1 MLVIYWWIW
10 FGLCI
15 TDLFP
20 VNASQQ
26 TEIPQPLD
34 LELHYLKMV
43 VKVKKNVQI
52 GQCVFTLFENGWG
65 GIARYLRKWLTS
77 KASVFWVQ
85 EFHD

>member
-43 VKVKKNVQI
+43 VKVEKLCRLVRVSSLFLRI
-52 GQCVFTLFENGWG
+52 GGVG
-65 GIARYLRKWLTS
+65 
-77 KASVFWVQ
+77 
-85 EFHD
+85 